1 MQALVTGASGLIGS
15 ALCEKLSADGFSIV
29 GLSRTC
35 RTDRGNLRWIKHDLA
50 RDPWSNLPPH
60 DFDLVFHLAGQTST
74 YRSRQ
79 NPIEDARVNVLGTLN
94 LFEYLRDLSSMP
106 FVVIA
111 GTATEVG
118 LSETL
123 PINEE
128 VRDHPITFYDVSKLA
143 AEMYLM
149 QYVREGWLKGC
160 ALRLANVFGRRT
172 DGQLADRGILDKVF
186 SQAKLGKAATIYG
199 DGSYLRDYIFIDD
212 VVSALVAAT
221 NNRDETNG
229 RYFYI
234 GTGKGTTL
242 KDAFTEVVALARGA
256 AEPSSLLQF
265 VPPPNELSPIE
276 FRNAIIDSTAFRQA
290 TGWIPKYD
298 FHSGLFAAYKSRF
311 SSSEKKH
318 GSERNN
324 IV

>member
-15 ALCEKLSADGFSIV
+15 ALCEKLLCDGHSIV
-29 GLSRTC
+29 GLSRTG
-35 RTDRGNLRWIKHDLA
+35 RENRPDFRWIRHDLT
-50 RDPWSNLPPH
+50 RDPWENLPH
-60 DFDLVFHLAGQTST
+60 LQFDLVFHLAGQTST
-74 YRSRQ
+74 YSARQ
-79 NPIEDARVNVLGTLN
+79 NPVGDASANIFGTLS
-94 LFEYLRDLSSMP
+94 LFEYLRAQTSIP

-118 LSETL
+118 LPETL

-128 VRDHPITFYDVSKLA
+128 LRDHPITFYDVSKLA

-149 QYVREGWLKGC
+149 QYVREGWIKGC

-172 DGQLADRGILDKVF
+172 NGQPADRGILDKVF
-186 SQAKLGKAATIYG
+186 SQAKLGNAATIYG
-199 DGSYLRDYIFIDD
+199 DGSYLRDYIHIDD

-242 KDAFTEVVALARGA
+242 KDAFTKVVALARGDT
-256 AEPSSLLQF
+256 EPPCMFQYVS
-265 VPPPNELSPIE
+265 PPNELSPIE
-276 FRNAIIDSTAFRQA
+276 FRNAIVDSTAFRQA
-290 TGWIPKYD
+290 TGWAPKYD
-298 FHSGLFAAYKSRF
+298 FDRGLLAAY
-311 SSSEKKH
+311 
-318 GSERNN
+318 GGCL
-324 IV
+324 